1 MDDYYAKKWYNQL
14 TISCLNTHSVI
25 PHNDEDRTKFNKIF
39 QEMKDKRS
47 SQPLLDEMTSANVSR
62 QIGAILGMAI
72 GDALG
77 ACTEFMKF
85 KKERFHI
92 IKQGFVDIHNAV
104 MQGKL

>member
-1 MDDYYAKKWYNQL
+1 MDDYYAKKWYNKFTL
-14 TISCLNTHSVI
+14 SCLNTHSVI
-25 PHNDEDRTKFNKIF
+25 PHNDEDRIKFSKIF

-62 QIGAILGMAI
+62 QVGAILGMAI